1 MDCAA
6 VQRGGTYTAENL
18 RTPDG
23 AIVLADD
30 CADADGERVLSFA
43 QAQQRV
49 RGPRVAAGAYTV
61 AAALDD
67 YLRFLKSD
75 GRSDHAIQD
84 VRYRANALILPKL
97 GTAKVAHL
105 TSDRL
110 RRWRDE
116 LVNAGPRL
124 RTRPGDEQKHRDGD
138 MRSRR
143 ASANRTWTTLRA
155 ALNHAFSEGKTDSD
169 VAWRKVKPFKGVDV
183 ARIRY
188 LSVEEAKRLINAG
201 DPDFRSLVQAALQ
214 TGCRYGE
221 LACLEVRDFNSDAG
235 TLAIRQSK
243 SGKPRHVVLTD
254 EGAKLFAALVAG
266 RNGREP
272 MLRKAAGQ
280 PWGQGHQVRP
290 MQETCERA
298 KVNPPIN
305 FHGLRHTWASLAVM
319 NGMVPMVVARNLGH
333 TDTRMVE
340 KHYGHLA
347 PSYVADAVRK
357 SAPRFGFR
365 PGNVKPMRAPR

>member
-1 MDCAA
+1 M
-6 VQRGGTYTAENL
+6 
-18 RTPDG
+18 
-23 AIVLADD
+23 
-30 CADADGERVLSFA
+30 
-43 QAQQRV
+43 
-49 RGPRVAAGAYTV
+49 
-61 AAALDD
+61 
-67 YLRFLKSD
+67 
-75 GRSDHAIQD
+75 
-84 VRYRANALILPKL
+84 
-97 GTAKVAHL
+97 
-105 TSDRL
+105 
-110 RRWRDE
+110 
-116 LVNAGPRL
+116 
-124 RTRPGDEQKHRDGD
+124 
-138 MRSRR
+138 
-143 ASANRTWTTLRA
+143 
-155 ALNHAFSEGKTDSD
+155 
-169 VAWRKVKPFKGVDV
+169 
-183 ARIRY
+183 
-188 LSVEEAKRLINAG
+188 
-201 DPDFRSLVQAALQ
+201 QAALA

-290 MQETCERA
+290 TQEACERA
-298 KVNPPIN
+298 RINPPIN

-357 SAPRFGFR
+357 SAPRFGFK